1 MSALHARLSGQP
13 GEAVI
18 SLLNDAVD
26 AHFKSVRGLI
36 FGYDYLIKMNPDFV
50 VKLVK
55 EYLLYAPNTPT
66 NQGKQICVIV
76 FHSNSTRKINTCS
89 LLLIANKITYMHV
102 ECP

>member
-66 NQGKQICVIV
+66 NQGKQISIKLNKKNKYLL
-76 FHSNSTRKINTCS
+76 FASN
-89 LLLIANKITYMHV
+89 NK
-102 ECP
+102 